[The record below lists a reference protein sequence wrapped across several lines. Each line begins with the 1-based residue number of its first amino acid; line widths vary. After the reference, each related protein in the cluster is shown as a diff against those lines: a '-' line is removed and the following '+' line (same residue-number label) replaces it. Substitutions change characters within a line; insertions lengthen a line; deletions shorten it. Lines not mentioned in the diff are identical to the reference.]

1 VAAAAAN
8 SSVARNGAAKST
20 SAARKALGW
29 NLGACCT
36 RPLAL
41 TMHDCLQLLLIMLV
55 FIPFFLGALR
65 FLSDIIRWGY
75 DGERFVCTLD
85 GLEFADEPWLPNE

>member
-1 VAAAAAN
+1 
-8 SSVARNGAAKST
+8 
-20 SAARKALGW
+20 
-29 NLGACCT
+29 
-36 RPLAL
+36 
-41 TMHDCLQLLLIMLV
+41 MHDCLQLLLIMLV